1 MNFRHILALIALIFT
16 VALTQACGS
25 NKEGCPINEDA
36 RKAET
41 NRKGELST
49 RGGNSNL
56 FSPKMRKK
64 IK

>member
-1 MNFRHILALIALIFT
+1 MKIKHFAFLFFLFLGFSG
-16 VALTQACGS
+16 LQSCGS

-36 RKAET
+36 RQAET

-49 RGGNSNL
+49 KGGRSNL

-64 IK
+64 VK

>member
-1 MNFRHILALIALIFT
+1 MKIRHFFGLFLISFMIFT
-16 VALTQACGS
+16 TQSCGS

-36 RKAET
+36 RQAET

-49 RGGNSNL
+49 RGGKSNL

-64 IK
+64 VK